1 MRFAFSTGAA
11 LAKNGI
17 VDGHVVDPEKLDAN
31 PFIQQVMADV
41 EQIAADGIDTPPP
54 SPCPCPGK
62 REGPVPAVPAPAWLV
77 LPPANQRPPCPPRP
91 ADALTPDERFS
102 IIETEKGYA
111 VWDDIQGG
119 IYVDGEGVQEEFSS
133 EWQAE
138 DYLKQ
143 VRKDAADH
151 TPGP

>member
-1 MRFAFSTGAA
+1 M
-11 LAKNGI
+11 
-17 VDGHVVDPEKLDAN
+17 DGHVVDPEKLDAN

-41 EQIAADGIDTPPP
+41 EQIA
-54 SPCPCPGK
+54 
-62 REGPVPAVPAPAWLV
+62 
-77 LPPANQRPPCPPRP
+77 

-143 VRKDAADH
+143 VRKDAADKEAADWLAVERAKQEPEPQEPAPPASQDRD
-151 TPGP
+151 TEKVAEYLFDQERIVISKFPSIA